1 MATVDSVHEELCDL
15 LAGMMG
21 GATGHAPPRPH
32 ASFMAL
38 GGSEAQAAE
47 LSGMVSALFGLDLP
61 GDTLMRSPT
70 PDALARTIE
79 NGWYEGGGTAAALID
94 LVQTLANAE

>member
-1 MATVDSVHEELCDL
+1 MATVDSVHEELCHL

-21 GATGHAPPRPH
+21 TAAGHAPPRPH

-38 GGSEAQAAE
+38 GGSEAAAAE
-47 LSGMVSALFGLDLP
+47 LTRMVNALFGLDLP
-61 GDTLMRSPT
+61 EDTALRSPT

-79 NGWYEGGGTAAALID
+79 IGFGGSASELVDLID
-94 LVQTLANAE
+94 AIADAA